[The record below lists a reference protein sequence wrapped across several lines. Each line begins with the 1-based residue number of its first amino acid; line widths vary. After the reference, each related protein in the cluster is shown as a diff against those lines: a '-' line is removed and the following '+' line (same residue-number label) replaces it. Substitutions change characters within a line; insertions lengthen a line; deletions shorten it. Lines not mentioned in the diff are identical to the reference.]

1 MAKLTIIK
9 SNKPGHNRS
18 GNVIPID
25 RAKGWKKNIGGRHH
39 RDNQCRPAAQT
50 QAPIT
55 KPELTLVGPSEVNQ
69 VKLRINRGLVWLR
82 APLLGGPAPEPQ
94 PDGAA

>member
-1 MAKLTIIK
+1 MAELTLVK
-9 SNKPGHNRS
+9 CNKPNQSAS

-39 RDNQCRPAAQT
+39 RDNQCRPASQT
-50 QAPIT
+50 QTPIT
-55 KPELTLVGPSEVNQ
+55 KPELTLVGPSEVKQ